1 MHYTELLTIWD
12 PIFKKMG
19 YRETAFNNWVSQM
32 EELVIVLCL
41 RVQDKEKDFFLDIG
55 ILFKKRH
62 SYELWE
68 APAFDDHD
76 VGQGLYLLLKKS
88 GEWEYYL
95 NNLFS
100 YDSAINTYAE
110 MTNNSR
116 ELARLFLTKVMPLID
131 QLDDYASQAEDF
143 DKETTWKPLVQHFYP
158 NWKVDKYFL
167 GALVKYYRRG

>member
-1 MHYTELLTIWD
+1 MHYTELLTIWE

-19 YRETAFNNWVSQM
+19 YRETAFNNWVSAT

-41 RVQDKEKDFFLDIG
+41 RVDDKAKDFFLDIG
-55 ILFKKRH
+55 ILFKKWH

-68 APAFDDHD
+68 APAFDDYD

-100 YDSAINTYAE
+100 YDSDINTYAE
-110 MTNNSR
+110 VTNNSR

-158 NWKVDKYFL
+158 SWQVDKHFL
-167 GALVKYYRRG
+167 GALLKYYQK

>member
-1 MHYTELLTIWD
+1 MDYTELLTIWE

-19 YRETAFNNWVSQM
+19 YRETEFNNWVSAT

-41 RVQDKEKDFFLDIG
+41 RVDDKEKIFAIDIG
-55 ILFKKRH
+55 ILFKKWH

-68 APAFDDHD
+68 APAFKDHD
-76 VGQGLYLLLKKS
+76 IVQGLDPLLFKM

-100 YDSAINTYAE
+100 YDTDINTYAE
-110 MTNNSR
+110 VTNNSR

-131 QLDDYASQAEDF
+131 QLDNYASQAEDF
-143 DKETTWKPLVQHFYP
+143 DKETTWKPFLQHFYP
-158 NWKVDKYFL
+158 SYQVDKYFL
-167 GALVKYYRRG
+167 GALLKYYR